1 MLLNATVVDC
11 FLGLCWVI
19 IYQKVNYFVND
30 VFVLHILIKTLTHIW
45 EFLKAITS
53 GNTTCARV
61 CLVYG

>member
-30 VFVLHILIKTLTHIW
+30 VFVLHILIKTLTHI
-45 EFLKAITS
+45 
-53 GNTTCARV
+53 CARV